1 VTFEEFSSRKTR
13 DAAAAVLDPLHTTY
27 THSPAAHGFV
37 PVGNA
42 WSRRCFDGGFFLFD
56 VPSEAPAVSL
66 VFVQSRDGNTIA
78 ANPDELGGG
87 PTDKHLIYEGL
98 TRVAADAVLAGA
110 TTASG
115 QHVFFSVWHPELVS
129 LRGELGLRRH
139 PAQVVVSKDGRLN
152 VAGTLLFNVPDVPV
166 FVLGGKACLECCA
179 AEFASRPWIVSIPI
193 DPGGLRPALT
203 VLRRQFG
210 ITRISAVGGRTTAT
224 ALVDE
229 GLVQDLCLTT
239 GTRSGGQPS
248 TPWYAGPRLPPLDP
262 VLRKREIGRFDG
274 ILFEHFAL
282 SKNQPQSARDD

>member
-1 VTFEEFSSRKTR
+1 VTFEEFASRKTR
-13 DAAAAVLDPLHTTY
+13 EAAAAVLDPLHTTF
-27 THSPAAHGFV
+27 THPSAALGFARI
-37 PVGNA
+37 GNP
-42 WSRRCFDGGFFLFD
+42 WSRRCFDGDFLLID
-56 VPSEAPAVSL
+56 VPTDAPAVSL

-115 QHVFFSVWHPELVS
+115 QHVFFSIWRPELVS

-152 VAGTLLFNVPDVPV
+152 VAGTLLFNVPEVPV
-166 FVLGGKACLECCA
+166 FVLGGQACLAYCA
-179 AEFASRPWIVSIPI
+179 AEFARRPWIVSIPV
-193 DPGGLRPALT
+193 DPGGLRSALT
-203 VLRRQFG
+203 ILRRQFG

-248 TPWYAGPRLPPLDP
+248 TPWYAGPRVPALDP
-262 VLRKREIGRFDG
+262 VLRKRESGRFHG

-282 SKNQPQSARDD
+282 SKNQPQSARHD